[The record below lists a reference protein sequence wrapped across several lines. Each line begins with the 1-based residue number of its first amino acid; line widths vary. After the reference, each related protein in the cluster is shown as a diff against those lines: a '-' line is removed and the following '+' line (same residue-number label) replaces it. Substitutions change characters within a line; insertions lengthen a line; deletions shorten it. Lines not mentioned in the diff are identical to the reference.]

1 MSKGTIKAAI
11 AEIRDRGLHGIE
23 VAVPARFAR
32 GIDVLDGWEEKFRQS
47 CKVFAHHHGFEPN
60 LIDPKGFTQKQLLFK
75 FFGLVPIDP
84 VPSDKLLASCFVPES
99 HRHLVTLPDRYW
111 ISDRPEVP
119 ADDALPPGRYYFKSN
134 HGWSTHRPIT
144 LPMDAQTRRRLTRLT
159 GRRLTRLTGRWLA
172 DPHQPRLSLWWYERI
187 KRQVF
192 VEEHLGSAMRDA
204 PDWKFFVCNGR
215 VEVFQVDIDR
225 SANHIQTLYDRDGT
239 FLPVELFFDSGPPV
253 EMPPQLDTMIEVAEA
268 IGQSFDFIRV
278 DFFLKDDRVY
288 LGEIGMVPNGATRP
302 IRSAELDER
311 LGAAWQPPWLG
322 QGITDFNRG
331 HYPRFKPL
339 PSMSRITAAPPM
351 VTA

>member
-1 MSKGTIKAAI
+1 MPKGSIKAAI
-11 AEIRDRGLHGIE
+11 EEIRARGLHGID
-23 VAVPARFAR
+23 ATVPAPFAR
-32 GIDVLDGWEEKFRQS
+32 GIDALDGWEEKFRRS
-47 CKVFAHHHGFEPN
+47 CKIFAHHHGFEPN
-60 LIDPKGFTQKQLLFK
+60 LIDPQGFTQKQLLFK
-75 FFGLVPIDP
+75 FFGLVPVDP
-84 VPSDKLLASCFVPES
+84 VPSDKLLASCFLPES

-159 GRRLTRLTGRWLA
+159 ERWFTSE
-172 DPHQPRLSLWWYERI
+172 HQPRLSLWWYERI
-187 KRQVF
+187 RRQVF

-215 VEVFQVDIDR
+215 VEVFQVDLDR
-225 SANHIQTLYDRDGT
+225 STNHIQTLYDRDGR

-253 EMPPQLDTMIEVAEA
+253 DMPPEIDTMIDVAEA

-278 DFFLKDDRVY
+278 DFFLKDGRVF

-302 IRSAELDER
+302 IRSPELDER

-322 QGITDFNRG
+322 QGVGDFDRG
-331 HYPRFKPL
+331 HYEAFATT
-339 PSMSRITAAPPM
+339 PSMSRVITPPAA
-351 VTA
+351 VAA